1 MGMVLANGSM
11 SASGQEGKIRQA
23 IVEAGI
29 VEGVIAMPDRLFY
42 STGIPV
48 CLWIINK
55 QKSDKTLF
63 VDARNMGTMVNRRL
77 RDFTTEDI
85 AKVAKT
91 FDDFRN
97 DKLEN
102 VPGYCAVV
110 TTEEIAKQDFILTPG
125 RYVGIPE
132 AEEDSEPFDKK
143 MSRLTSELK
152 DMFAESN
159 KLQKEITQNLKDI
172 NIEL

>member
-1 MGMVLANGSM
+1 MVLANGSM
-11 SASGQEGKIRQA
+11 SASGQEGNIRRA

-29 VEGVIAMPDRLFY
+29 VEGIIAMPDRLFY

-63 VDARNMGTMVNRRL
+63 IDARNMGTMVNRRL
-77 RDFTTEDI
+77 RDFTADDI

-91 FDDFRN
+91 FDDFRAGN
-97 DKLEN
+97 LDDI
-102 VPGYCAVV
+102 PGYCAVA
-110 TTEEIAKQDFILTPG
+110 TSEEIAKQDFILTPG

-132 AEEDSEPFDKK
+132 AEEDSEPFDQK
-143 MSRLTSELK
+143 MSRLTTELK
-152 DMFAESN
+152 DMFQESN
-159 KLQKEITQNLKDI
+159 QLQEKIDYYI
-172 NIEL
+172 SNIKGYND